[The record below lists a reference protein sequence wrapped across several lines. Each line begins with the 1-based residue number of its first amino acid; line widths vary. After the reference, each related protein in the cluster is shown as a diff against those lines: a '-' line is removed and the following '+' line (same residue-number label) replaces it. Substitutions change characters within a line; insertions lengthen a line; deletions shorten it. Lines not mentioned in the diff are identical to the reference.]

1 VAFDLLHHAKHV
13 PVLPCLNHL
22 AIFDLNHG
30 KAGNADLRASGRDAE
45 SEAGMSGSTG
55 PANTGFVVL
64 GENLFDVDMDVG
76 EGVMH
81 TVEIQ
86 QIGLNAN
93 GVLAPVVE
101 NDVRREQFSDCATT
115 TPIPNHFKPKSAQF
129 PRSL

>member
-1 VAFDLLHHAKHV
+1 MAFDLLHHAKHV

-30 KAGNADLRASGRDAE
+30 KAGNADFRAGWRDTD

-64 GENLFDVDMDVG
+64 GENLFDVDMDIG
-76 EGVMH
+76 ERVLH
-81 TVEIQ
+81 AVEEEKKR
-86 QIGLNAN
+86 LDAN
-93 GVLAPVVE
+93 GVLARVVE
-101 NDVRREQFSDCATT
+101 NDIRREQFNDCATT
-115 TPIPNHFKPKSAQF
+115 TPIPDYFKPKSAQF